1 MSSLMMVSSVSL
13 LVPTTMSPLD
23 PSDNAPEA
31 VGNDILIVSRST
43 AIILLALFIVYL
55 YFQLKTHGYLFLDPS
70 DTPGTPS
77 QESINRLAPEEMQRA
92 TLSPWAALG
101 VLIATTCCTIW
112 CASYLINSING
123 SAMSLN
129 ISRTFIGLVLIPTM
143 GNIAKF
149 ATSIGTKIDLT
160 IRAIIGSALQITLLI
175 APSLVLLGWIIDID
189 PPMILKFDV
198 FEAAVFLLTIMVV
211 NYIIQDGKTNY
222 FSGFMLMGT

>member
-23 PSDNAPEA
+23 PSDITAEA
-31 VGNDILIVSRST
+31 AMGNDILIVSRST

-55 YFQLKTHGYLFLDPS
+55 HFQLKTHRVLFLDPS

-77 QESINRLAPEEMQRA
+77 QERINRLAPEEMQRA
-92 TLSPWAALG
+92 TLSSWAALG
-101 VLIATTCCTIW
+101 VLIATICGTIW
-112 CASYLINSING
+112 CAFYLVNSING
-123 SAMSLN
+123 LAKSLN

-149 ATSIGTKIDLT
+149 ATSIGNKIDLT
-160 IRAIIGSALQITLLI
+160 IRATIGSALQITLLI
-175 APSLVLLGWIIDID
+175 APSLVLLGWIIDQ
-189 PPMILKFDV
+189 PMILRFDV
-198 FEAAVFLLTIMVV
+198 FEAAVFLLAIMVV

-222 FSGFMLMGT
+222 FEGFMLMGT